1 MFEQSVRSV
10 MRRRDLLT
18 APSGISVVDA
28 ARRMAKKNVGAI
40 VVIENGH
47 IVGIFTERDI
57 VFRVVA
63 RGLDVVETRISEA
76 MTRTLHTIQADEPF
90 GCALL
95 IMHDHKFRHL
105 PVLDH
110 GKLVGIVSA
119 RSALDP
125 ELEDFVFEAE
135 RRTHLRAEHAR
146 RTDAAAPEEPKRSGV
161 KLTRP

>member
-18 APSGISVVDA
+18 APPSISVIDA
-28 ARRMAKKNVGAI
+28 AGRMAKKNVGAI
-40 VVIENGH
+40 VVIENEQ

-63 RGLDVVETRISEA
+63 RGLDVATTRISDA
-76 MTRTLHTIQADEPF
+76 MTRTLHTIQADESF

-95 IMHDHKFRHL
+95 VMHDHKFRHL
-105 PVLDH
+105 PVLDD

-135 RRTHLRAEHAR
+135 RRAHLRAEHAR
-146 RTDAAAPEEPKRSGV
+146 RTDTAPPEKPKRSRA
-161 KLTRP
+161 KLTRL